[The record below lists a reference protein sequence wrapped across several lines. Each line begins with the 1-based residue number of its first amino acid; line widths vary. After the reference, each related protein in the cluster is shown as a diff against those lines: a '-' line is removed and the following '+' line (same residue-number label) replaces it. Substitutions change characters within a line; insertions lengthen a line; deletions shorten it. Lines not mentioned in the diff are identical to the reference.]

1 MEKFE
6 KYMEEFKTYSLEDK
20 KKTALDQ
27 LKIIASLTNTMCQ
40 ELGVKNELIITKD
53 IVEAHENDSSEEDF
67 VEGVVVYTSSIQNSL
82 CDYIDKMTEM
92 LKYKSR
98 E

>member
-20 KKTALDQ
+20 KKTVLDQ

-53 IVEAHENDSSEEDF
+53 IVEAHENTSSEEDF

-82 CDYIDKMTEM
+82 CDYIDKMTEI